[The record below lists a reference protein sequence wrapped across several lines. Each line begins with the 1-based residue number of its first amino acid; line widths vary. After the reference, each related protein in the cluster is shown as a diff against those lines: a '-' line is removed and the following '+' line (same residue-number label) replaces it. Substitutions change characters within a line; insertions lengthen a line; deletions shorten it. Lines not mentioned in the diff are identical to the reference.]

1 MNFEINIDKILYA
14 KCKLMCNYKPLID
27 RFNQENN
34 VMKMGILSNDLYL
47 ESGGMIAFLD
57 CELNIISFCFRRLG
71 SYTLGAS
78 ISYDGLFK
86 DIEAGLSI
94 GLTHKFEVLGY
105 TVLVN
110 NYYKVILILDNDS
123 LITGFS
129 LEGNKISGVYEENGM
144 ICLDLIHN
152 RYLVDTCSLECFKI

>member
-1 MNFEINIDKILYA
+1 M
-14 KCKLMCNYKPLID
+14 
-27 RFNQENN
+27 
-34 VMKMGILSNDLYL
+34 
-47 ESGGMIAFLD
+47 
-57 CELNIISFCFRRLG
+57 
-71 SYTLGAS
+71 
-78 ISYDGLFK
+78 
-86 DIEAGLSI
+86 
-94 GLTHKFEVLGY
+94 
-105 TVLVN
+105 N